1 MSDKID
7 KIPVGVSANIFATF
21 HLHNLNLVDA
31 LAELIDN
38 SIGGHD
44 RLNSQNPAEIDLLL
58 EDDSLVIVDNGIGL
72 SRNDFETALITYDQ
86 NDMRLKGATYNTYG
100 YGLKGSAFWIGN
112 RLQIE
117 SCSHLDNKFYQC
129 VMDIT
134 KISPELQP
142 VPTVNLLSDLIPAG
156 TEVFYTKI
164 TISNI
169 NAHNYE
175 LGSVSMNRIVTC
187 LGHIY
192 HPLIRLGKL
201 VIRINGEV
209 LAPIERVYLKSYPHS
224 CYTKINSKEYYI
236 NSSFKNNAL
245 QEWKFPVDIKKTYNN
260 VCYEVGGYIGMSD
273 NNQEGN
279 KGIRVYRKN
288 RGLLGCNTLYN
299 QYNPLKLQSRSSAD
313 LFHIGELHISSSF
326 TKPPIGGN
334 NALLEIEILNEMIME
349 VYQSEPFMGF
359 KSQLNNFKVHM
370 GKAGHNSPP
379 IPVPVAP
386 RPINTPITTGTQKPG
401 NGTGGDD
408 AIPPIVIVP
417 NAPATI
423 EKEYRIDDK
432 SYKVSYLFDKN
443 LPNSTFNWVN
453 TPNDANSIRIDFKL
467 KSDLELIKMF
477 VKLIDKHSEMQNEDG
492 ETYAKIV
499 KQLLN

>member
-1 MSDKID
+1 MSDNID
-7 KIPVGVSANIFATF
+7 KIPVGVSANIFSTF
-21 HLHNLNLVDA
+21 HLHNLNLVDT

-44 RLNSQNPAEIDLLL
+44 RLKSDNPAEIELFL
-58 EDDSLVIVDNGIGL
+58 EEDSLVIIDYGIGL
-72 SRNDFETALITYDQ
+72 SRDDFNTALITYDQ
-86 NDMRLKGATYNTYG
+86 NDSRLKDATYNTYG

-112 RLQIE
+112 HLHIE
-117 SCSHLDNKFYQC
+117 SCSHIDNMFYQC

-142 VPTVNLLSDLIPAG
+142 TPTVNLVSNVIPKDID
-156 TEVFYTKI
+156 VYYTKI

-175 LGSVSMNRIVTC
+175 LGDIAMNKILVC

-192 HPLIRLGKL
+192 HPLMRDGKL
-201 VIRINGEV
+201 VIRINEEV
-209 LAPIERVYLKSYPHS
+209 LAPVERVYLRSYPYS

-236 NSSFKNNAL
+236 NSTFENHEL
-245 QEWKFPVDIKKTYNN
+245 QDWKFPVDIKKTFNN
-260 VCYEVGGYIGMSD
+260 ISYGVTGFIGMSN

-299 QYNPLKLQSRSSAD
+299 QFNPLKLQSRSSAD
-313 LFHIGELHISSSF
+313 LFHIGELHISTSF

-359 KSQLNNFKVHM
+359 KTQLNNFKVHM
-370 GKAGHNSPP
+370 GKASHNSPP
-379 IPVPVAP
+379 INVAIPP
-386 RPINTPITTGTQKPG
+386 RPIITPQSTGIPRPG
-401 NGTGGDD
+401 IEIGGNI
-408 AIPPIVIVP
+408 AVPPISL
-417 NAPATI
+417 APTAIAPI

-432 SYKVSYLFDKN
+432 SYKVSYVFDKN
-443 LPNSTFNWVN
+443 LPNSTINWVN
-453 TPNDANSIRIDFKL
+453 SPSDANSIRIDLKL
-467 KSDLELIKMF
+467 KSDVELIKMF
-477 VKLIDKHSEMQNEDG
+477 IKLIDKHSEMQNEDG
-492 ETYAKIV
+492 QAYAMII

>member
-1 MSDKID
+1 MSDIIE

-44 RLNSQNPAEIDLLL
+44 RLKSIKPAEIDIFL
-58 EDDSLVIVDNGIGL
+58 EEDSLVIIDYGIGL
-72 SRNDFETALITYDQ
+72 SRVDFNTALITYDQ
-86 NDMRLKGATYNTYG
+86 NNNRLKDATYNTYG

-112 RLQIE
+112 HLQIE
-117 SCSHLDNKFYQC
+117 SCSHVDNMLYNC
-129 VMDIT
+129 SMDIA

-142 VPTVNLLSDLIPAG
+142 TPTINLISRVIPKDID
-156 TEVFYTKI
+156 VYYTKI

-175 LGSVSMNRIVTC
+175 LGDVAMNKIVNC
-187 LGHIY
+187 LGYIY
-192 HPLIRLGKL
+192 HPLIRDGKL
-201 VIRINGEV
+201 VIRVNEEV
-209 LAPIERVYLKSYPHS
+209 ISPEERVYLRSYPYS

-236 NSSFKNNAL
+236 NPSVENHELKD
-245 QEWKFPVDIKKTYNN
+245 WKFPVDIEKTYNN
-260 VCYEVGGYIGMSD
+260 INYHVCGFIGMSD
-273 NNQEGN
+273 NNREGN

-299 QYNPLKLQSRSSAD
+299 QFNPLKLQSRSSAD

-359 KSQLNNFKVHM
+359 KAQLNYFKVNM
-370 GKAGHNSPP
+370 GKASHN
-379 IPVPVAP
+379 IPATRVRVPVVT
-386 RPINTPITTGTQKPG
+386 INTPTSTGIPIAVGTTGG
-401 NGTGGDD
+401 NEV
-408 AIPPIVIVP
+408 IPPIIV
-417 NAPATI
+417 ATKIMPI
-423 EKEYRIDDK
+423 EKEFRIDEK
-432 SYKVSYLFDKN
+432 SYKVNCIVDED

-453 TPNDANSIRIDFKL
+453 LKGDANSIGIELKL
-467 KSDLELIKMF
+467 SSDSELIKMF
-477 VKLIDKHSEMQNEDG
+477 VKLIDDHLVTQNKDAQA
-492 ETYAKIV
+492 YAKIIN
-499 KQLLN
+499 QLLN

>member
-1 MSDKID
+1 MSDKVD

-21 HLHNLNLVDA
+21 HLHNLNLVDT

-44 RLNSQNPAEIDLLL
+44 RLNTNDPALIDLFL
-58 EDDSLVIVDNGIGL
+58 EEDSIVIIDYGIGL
-72 SRNDFETALITYDQ
+72 SRDDFNTALITYDQ
-86 NDMRLKGATYNTYG
+86 NDRRLKDATYNTYG

-112 RLQIE
+112 HLEIE
-117 SCSHLDNKFYQC
+117 SCSHMDKMFYQC

-142 VPTVNLLSDLIPAG
+142 TPTVNLVSNVIPDNID
-156 TEVFYTKI
+156 VYYTKI

-175 LGSVSMNRIVTC
+175 LGEVAMNKIFTC
-187 LGHIY
+187 LGYIY

-201 VIRINGEV
+201 MIRVNGEV
-209 LAPIERVYLKSYPHS
+209 LSPIERVYLRSYPYT

-236 NSSFKNNAL
+236 NSNEKNNEL
-245 QEWKFPVDIKKTYNN
+245 QDWKFPVDIKKTFNN
-260 VCYEVGGYIGMSD
+260 VCYEVQGFIGMSN

-299 QYNPLKLQSRSSAD
+299 QFNPLKLQSRSSAD

-349 VYQSEPFMGF
+349 VYQSESFMGF

-379 IPVPVAP
+379 IPVPVSP
-386 RPINTPITTGTQKPG
+386 RPINTPITTGTQRPG
-401 NGTGGDD
+401 NATGGDD
-408 AIPPIVIVP
+408 PIPPIVIVP

-453 TPNDANSIRIDFKL
+453 SPNDANSIRIDFKL

-477 VKLIDKHSEMQNEDG
+477 VKLIDKHAEMQNEDG
-492 ETYAKIV
+492 ETYSKIV

>member
-44 RLNSQNPAEIDLLL
+44 RLNSDNPAEVNLFL
-58 EDDSLVIVDNGIGL
+58 EDDSLVIVDYGMGL
-72 SRNDFETALITYDQ
+72 SRDDFNTALITYDQ
-86 NDMRLKGATYNTYG
+86 NDRRLKDATYNTYG

-112 RLQIE
+112 HLKIE
-117 SCSHLDNKFYQC
+117 SCSHLDKMFYEC

-134 KISPELQP
+134 RISPELQP
-142 VPTVNLLSDLIPAG
+142 TPTVNLVSKEIPDDLD
-156 TEVFYTKI
+156 VYYTKI

-175 LGSVSMNRIVTC
+175 LGEVAMNRILTC
-187 LGHIY
+187 LGYIY
-192 HPLIRLGKL
+192 HPLIRLGEL
-201 VIRINGEV
+201 MIRVNGE
-209 LAPIERVYLKSYPHS
+209 LLSPIERVYLRSYPYT
-224 CYTKINSKEYYI
+224 CYTKMNSKEYYI
-236 NSSFKNNAL
+236 NSTYENHAI
-245 QEWKFPVDIKKTYNN
+245 QDWKFPVNIKKIFNN
-260 VCYEVGGYIGMSD
+260 VCYEVQGFIGMSN

-288 RGLLGCNTLYN
+288 RGLLGCNTLFN
-299 QYNPLKLQSRSSAD
+299 QFNPLKLQSRSSAD

-349 VYQSEPFMGF
+349 VYQSEPFAGL

-379 IPVPVAP
+379 IIVPVPP
-386 RPINTPITTGTQKPG
+386 RPIPLPPLPGTEFPADVD
-401 NGTGGDD
+401 GDD
-408 AIPPIVIVP
+408 EILPKTVSVP
-417 NAPATI
+417 TSRAHI
-423 EKEYRIDDK
+423 EKEYRIDVK
-432 SYKVSYLFDKN
+432 TYKISYVVDKN
-443 LPNSTFNWVN
+443 LIDSTFDWVN
-453 TPNDANSIRIDFKL
+453 LPGDENLIRIELKL
-467 KSDLELIKMF
+467 KSEIELVKMF
-477 VKLIDKHSEMQNEDG
+477 VKLIDKHADLQNIKG
-492 ETYAKIV
+492 ESFASIV